1 MQHFVHNSHSA
12 AIAAAFKLVH
22 GVLKVHAQLG
32 FCLSAIMSVLHNGN
46 GENKEDEA
54 TDNGPDRRR

>member
-22 GVLKVHAQLG
+22 GVLIVHAQLG
-32 FCLSAIMSVLHNGN
+32 FCLSAIMSVHNGN

-54 TDNGPDRRR
+54 AGNGPDRRR